1 MKTKSV
7 KPRATAKPRPL
18 AKLWQLR
25 LYVVDSTPKSLT
37 ALANLKQF
45 CEAHLK
51 GIYRITVID
60 LLKQPQLAKGDQILA
75 IPTVVRRLPK
85 PVRTIIGNSGTAPA
99 FLGGAWP
106 RVAKA
111 ALVMAS
117 VASSAWAIESG
128 SGRGRLALSMAA
140 ALMLAWK
147 ASHAALEGGGCIPPG
162 CGQSSGSLH
171 PVGTGSHARSPSMGG

>member
-1 MKTKSV
+1 MKTKTATT
-7 KPRATAKPRPL
+7 RAAAKVRPL

-75 IPTVVRRLPK
+75 IPTVIRKLPK
-85 PVRTIIGNSGTAPA
+85 PVRTIIGNLSDIENLLVGLDLRP
-99 FLGGAWP
+99 
-106 RVAKA
+106 VA
-111 ALVMAS
+111 
-117 VASSAWAIESG
+117 
-128 SGRGRLALSMAA
+128 
-140 ALMLAWK
+140 
-147 ASHAALEGGGCIPPG
+147 
-162 CGQSSGSLH
+162 
-171 PVGTGSHARSPSMGG
+171 